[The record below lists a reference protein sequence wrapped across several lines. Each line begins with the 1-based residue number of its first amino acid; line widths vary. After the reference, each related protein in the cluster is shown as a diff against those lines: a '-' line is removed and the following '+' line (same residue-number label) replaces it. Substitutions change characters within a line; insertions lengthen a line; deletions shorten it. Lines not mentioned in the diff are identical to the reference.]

1 MVCGGADVVVR
12 LQHSARARR
21 AGFLSLLAFVWP
33 MAARAQPAADE
44 PAPATGTAPT
54 MVPVPPTVTPY
65 APPQGEPAPS
75 GYPPRGYPP
84 PGYPG
89 AYPGWGAPPPRWV
102 FVDVRTDDPH
112 VRIDRVVGNNRI
124 PACYAPCRKM
134 LDTGSVYVIAGDGVR
149 TTSQFM
155 LPDDRDK
162 VSLDV
167 QAGST
172 SRLAG
177 GVILLGGGVA
187 VAYLG
192 FYVWELGKLGSIDSS
207 SSNSSSAVH
216 TGETMMLI
224 GLPAI
229 ILGLYL
235 TISAR
240 TSVTSSTGSTFT
252 QEVPRAPRS
261 GHRPWIALTPR
272 GLEF

>member
-1 MVCGGADVVVR
+1 
-12 LQHSARARR
+12 
-21 AGFLSLLAFVWP
+21 
-33 MAARAQPAADE
+33 
-44 PAPATGTAPT
+44 
-54 MVPVPPTVTPY
+54 MVPVAPTVTPY
-65 APPQGEPAPS
+65 APPPP
-75 GYPPRGYPP
+75 GYPPPGYPPPGYPP

-89 AYPGWGAPPPRWV
+89 WGPPPPRWV
-102 FVDVRTDDPH
+102 FVDLNSDDPH
-112 VRIDRVVGNNRI
+112 VRIDRIVGNSRI

-149 TTSQFM
+149 ATSQFA

-162 VSLDV
+162 VALDV
-167 QAGST
+167 RAGSS

-177 GVILLGGGVA
+177 GVILLAGGVGF
-187 VAYLG
+187 AYLG
-192 FYVWELGKLGSIDSS
+192 FYVWELGKIGSIDGSS
-207 SSNSSSAVH
+207 SSADRSAH

-224 GLPAI
+224 SLPVA

-235 TISAR
+235 TITSH

-252 QEVPRAPRS
+252 QEVPRAPRP